1 MSRRTRILNRVYA
14 ATYAAAIFVL
24 LLDLFY
30 WRP

>member
-1 MSRRTRILNRVYA
+1 MMTKWEKLERALLLLGLIIV
-14 ATYAAAIFVL
+14 

>member
-1 MSRRTRILNRVYA
+1 MHTVWEKIERVLLMS
-14 ATYAAAIFVL
+14 AIVVL

>member
-1 MSRRTRILNRVYA
+1 MNRTIWEKLERALLLIGV
-14 ATYAAAIFVL
+14 IIL